1 MFEIS
6 DESNPAVRA
15 RIEEEFFPNSTLK
28 LDWNVEGQK
37 IRDGRVFVG
46 AKAGPSIHESH
57 ACHEM
62 AHFVEI
68 DDARCGLYGWG
79 LKVRE
84 VWVFDRMC
92 VEPETH
98 QMIDRELRVI
108 AYQVN
113 LLDHVEAKAD
123 ALDRSQLFDDAV
135 SAGGAPAAVALV
147 TSLRFMA
154 DWCML
159 PRRGRDQHSNDVSR
173 VVWCARRVERLRRQ
187 KKYGIESF
195 RREWKRK
202 NEVLRNFDLNR
213 DGL

>member
-1 MFEIS
+1 MFEIH
-6 DESNPAVRA
+6 DESNPAIRA
-15 RIEEEFFPNSTLK
+15 RIEEEFFEGAALK
-28 LDWNVEGQK
+28 LDWGVEGQQVREGSV
-37 IRDGRVFVG
+37 IVG
-46 AKAGPSIHESH
+46 AKAGPNIHESH
-57 ACHEM
+57 ACH
-62 AHFVEI
+62 ALSHFVEI
-68 DDARCGLYGWG
+68 DDERCGQYGWG
-79 LKVRE
+79 LKVPE

-92 VEPETH
+92 VEPATH

-113 LLDHVEAKAD
+113 LLAYLGAKED
-123 ALDRSQLFDDAV
+123 DLDRSQLYLDAV

-202 NEVLRNFDLNR
+202 NEVLRNFDLSHN
-213 DGL
+213 GL